1 MMSWT
6 CPYCANPTAA
16 ASHCP
21 ACRRDPSAPRRIC
34 PDCKR
39 MTPKNEAR
47 CCHCAHV
54 FGNELSWKIPVVIL
68 VIVVA
73 TALQFLI
80 RSIH

>member
-1 MMSWT
+1 MAWT
-6 CPYCANPTAA
+6 CPYCGYANAA
-16 ASHCP
+16 PLACP
-21 ACRRDPSAPRRIC
+21 ACQRNPSAPRRIC

-68 VIVVA
+68 VIILA
-73 TALQFLI
+73 TALQFLLG
-80 RSIH
+80 SIH

>member
-1 MMSWT
+1 MSWT
-6 CPYCANPTAA
+6 CPYCANPTATA
-16 ASHCP
+16 NHCP

-39 MTPKNEAR
+39 MTPKNEVR